1 MVMGYEL
8 DGKIKGYV
16 DMSYLWN
23 WTAICTSKTGQ
34 QYAHLKLDSNMHI

>member
-1 MVMGYEL
+1 MVLGYEL

-16 DMSYLWN
+16 DMSNLWM
-23 WTAICTSKTGQ
+23 CVKTGQ